1 MNALWVGLIVI
12 LILTAISLMVY
23 ISERQGDK
31 RLHNKIVEQFGNAPE
46 LPDDVEFA
54 SISIPWKEIKKKEN
68 SSVYI
73 DPITWDDLDMNE
85 VFNRINACQT
95 SIGEERLY
103 SALHQP
109 KFEQNEFEK
118 REKLM
123 DYLKANP
130 QTRIQIQM
138 FLAKFGKLNYNG
150 LYSFMDEADLKHIKH
165 SWLYKILS
173 YLPICCLALVFINLS
188 LAICSFICAI
198 SINVVVYFIAK
209 KPIEHEDAAVKY
221 FSTMLWCSNQICK
234 IKDPGL
240 EELQSELKENYRYFK
255 SMSGRLS
262 GTTQKKIAMSDMDIM
277 REYFNIVFL
286 VDINNYNKIIRTVSK
301 YQENCRIIYHILSE
315 LDLSISVLSFRESLP
330 VYTKPHFISSMQINL
345 KDIYHPL
352 LRHPV
357 PNTVLLSNDS
367 IITGS
372 NASGKST
379 FIKALA
385 INGILAQ
392 TINTCTARVY
402 QTQYALVIT
411 SMAVRDNI
419 IAGDSYFVTEL
430 KSLKRVLDKV
440 EDMPCI
446 CFIDEILKGTNTI
459 ERIAA
464 SASILKYLHQK
475 NCLVMVASHDIELT
489 RILEKEY
496 DNYNFCEQITDDG
509 ITFDYTIKEGAS
521 QTRNAIKLLH
531 FMEFSGEIVDRA
543 EKLVDQFVTTQ
554 KW

>member
-1 MNALWVGLIVI
+1 MDPLWFGVIITIFVFVAAFIVVI
-12 LILTAISLMVY
+12 TDRR
-23 ISERQGDK
+23 SEK
-31 RLHNKIVEQFGNAPE
+31 RLRDKIIKQFGNAPE
-46 LPDDVEFA
+46 QADVEFA
-54 SISIPWKEIKKKEN
+54 SISIPWNEKKDREN
-68 SSVYI
+68 ISVTI
-73 DPITWDDLDMNE
+73 DHTTWNDLDMNE

-95 SIGEERLY
+95 SIGEEYLY
-103 SALHQP
+103 AVLHEP
-109 KFEQNEFEK
+109 KFAQNCFETQ
-118 REKLM
+118 EEMM

-138 FLAKFGKLNYNG
+138 YLAKFGKTNYNG
-150 LYSFMDEADLKHIKH
+150 LCSFVDEADFKRIKH
-165 SWLYKILS
+165 SWVYKILP
-173 YLPICCLALVFINLS
+173 YVPNCCLLLVFINLPF
-188 LAICSFICAI
+188 AICSCICAMG
-198 SINVVVYFIAK
+198 INVVVHFIVK
-209 KPIEHEDAAVKY
+209 KSIEHEDAAVKY
-221 FSTMLWCSNQICK
+221 FSTMLWCCQQICK
-234 IKDPGL
+234 IKDFGL
-240 EELQSELKENYRYFK
+240 KELQSELKENYCYFK
-255 SMSGRLS
+255 SMSGNLS
-262 GTTQKKIAMSDMDIM
+262 GASRKKVVMTDMDII
-277 REYFNIVFL
+277 REYFNTVFL
-286 VDINNYNKIIRTVSK
+286 VDINNYTKIIRTVSK
-301 YQENCRIIYHILSE
+301 HKANCKAIYRSISE
-315 LDLSISVLSFRESLP
+315 LDMLISVLSFRESLP
-330 VYTKPHFISSMQINL
+330 VYTKPHFISSMQLNL

-352 LRHPV
+352 LSHPV
-357 PNTVLLSNDS
+357 PNTVTLSNDS

-402 QTQYALVIT
+402 QTPYALTIT

-419 IAGDSYFVTEL
+419 MEGDSYFVTEL

-440 EDMPCI
+440 ENTPCI

-464 SASILKYLHQK
+464 SASILKYLHPK

-489 RILEKEY
+489 RILENEY
-496 DNYNFCEQITDDG
+496 NNYNFCEQITDDG

-531 FMEFSGEIVDRA
+531 FMEFDGAIVDGA
-543 EKLVDQFVTTQ
+543 EKLADQFVTTQ